1 MITLKKLKWSNCFS
15 YGSDNELQLDGNTVT
30 QIIGTN
36 GMGKSSIPLI
46 IEEALYNKNSKGIK
60 KADIPNRYVN
70 DGYDIELDFEKDGNS
85 YSIQINRKSSI
96 KILLIKDG
104 EDISSHTATNTYKT
118 IQDIIGI
125 DFKTFSQLVYQNTN
139 ASLQFLTATDTNRKK
154 FLIDLLRLDEYVQ
167 LFEVF
172 KEASRDSS
180 SKLIEVTSE
189 INTIERWL
197 QTNNLDGMIVQEL
210 LNFEIDTEEDEK
222 SFRSLSI
229 ELANISEK
237 NKKILS
243 NNKYKDLLS
252 KINLD
257 YINRIEVTK
266 KESYD
271 EYQKEVGQLEA
282 AKKAS
287 ERMLEKL
294 EKLGDVCPTCEQ
306 EVDAEFKNNLIT
318 QEKTLIDSLKERKR
332 SNEKIIYR
340 IKNNNAQFDIKEK
353 GKKEWEDLF
362 RNIDNSLPS
371 EILNEEELK
380 YKLSDVSN
388 RLKAAKKKI
397 EDIAKENEKRTKQ
410 NTRIEIIQSQTND
423 FIEKLEAAKKLLN
436 EYKELDS
443 NLEILKKAFSTNGLL
458 AYKIENLVKEL
469 EQLANTY
476 LAELSDGR
484 FTLEFIVSND
494 KLNVQ
499 ITDNEN
505 IVDILALSSGELARV
520 NTATLIAIRKLMS
533 SISKSKINILFL
545 DEVINVL
552 DDSGREKMVEVLLQ
566 EDLNTYVVSHGWTHP
581 LLEKIEVI
589 NVLDDSG
596 REKMVEV
603 LLQEDLNTY
612 VVSHGWTHPL
622 LEKVEVVK
630 EGNVSKLEW

>member
-1 MITLKKLKWSNCFS
+1 MITLKQLSWDNCFS
-15 YGSDNELQLDGNTVT
+15 YGPGNELNLSDNTVT

-46 IEEALYNKNSKGIK
+46 IEEVLYNKNSKGIK
-60 KADIPNRYVN
+60 KADIPNRYLN
-70 DGYDIELDFEKDGNS
+70 NGYNIQLSFQKDNNE
-85 YSIQINRKSSI
+85 YTVTVDRKSSI
-96 KILLIKDG
+96 KVKLEKDG
-104 EDISSHTATNTYKT
+104 EDISSHTATNTYKS
-118 IQDIIGI
+118 IQDILGI

-154 FLIDLLRLDEYVQ
+154 FLIDLLHLDDYVN

-172 KEASRDSS
+172 KEASRLSS
-180 SKLIEVTSE
+180 NKLIEVGSE
-189 INTIERWL
+189 INTIEKWL
-197 QTNNLDGMIVQEL
+197 QTNNLEGMEVLEL
-210 LNFEIDTEEDEK
+210 LNFEIQTDEDEK
-222 SFRSLSI
+222 RFRSLSI
-229 ELANISEK
+229 ELENISEK
-237 NKKILS
+237 NKKILR
-243 NNKYKDLLS
+243 NNQYKEMLAG
-252 KINLD
+252 INLD
-257 YINRIEVTK
+257 EINRIEVDS

-271 EYQKEVGQLEA
+271 EYNNEIGQLDA
-282 AKKAS
+282 GMRAS
-287 ERMLEKL
+287 TRLLEKL

-306 EVDAEFKNNLIT
+306 EVDAEFKNNLI
-318 QEKTLIDSLKERKR
+318 EEEKKTLASMGFRRKSNIEIIDKIKR
-332 SNEKIIYR
+332 
-340 IKNNNAQFDIKEK
+340 NNALFDKK
-353 GKKEWEDLF
+353 QKTQKEWEDLY
-362 RNIDNSLPS
+362 RSIDSDLQS
-371 EILNEEELK
+371 ELINKVELEDSIHEVGL
-380 YKLSDVSN
+380 KLTN
-388 RLKAAKKKI
+388 AKKELEK
-397 EDIAKENEKRTKQ
+397 IAKENEKRTRN
-410 NTRIEIIQSQTND
+410 NTKIEIIQAQTD
-423 FIEKLEAAKKLLN
+423 GFIKKLDDAKEVLI
-436 EYKELDS
+436 EQKELDS

-469 EQLANTY
+469 EELTNTY

-533 SISKSKINILFL
+533 SISKSRINILFL
-545 DEVINVL
+545 D
-552 DDSGREKMVEVLLQ
+552 
-566 EDLNTYVVSHGWTHP
+566 
-581 LLEKIEVI
+581 EVI